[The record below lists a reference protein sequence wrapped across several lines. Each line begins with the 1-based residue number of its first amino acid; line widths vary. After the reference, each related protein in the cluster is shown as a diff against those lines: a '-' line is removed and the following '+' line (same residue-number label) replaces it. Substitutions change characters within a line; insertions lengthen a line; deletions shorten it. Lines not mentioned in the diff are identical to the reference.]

1 MGKRIVSV
9 VMALMMID
17 LAKAKTR
24 LAHLANARARLE
36 VAESLWKEIA
46 TAVKRLTR
54 VP

>member
-1 MGKRIVSV
+1 M
-9 VMALMMID
+9 MMID
-17 LAKAKTR
+17 LARLAKAKTR